1 MTRREFVQL
10 LSANAA
16 TWPLV
21 ALAQQGTLRHIG
33 VLGADAT
40 VWNAWTVA
48 FVNRLR
54 ELGWIEGDTID
65 IEYRWAG
72 ASSNRVSDF
81 TAEFLRQHVDVIVTY
96 GSAAAV
102 LKQATTTIPIVL
114 AVAFDPVSAGLV
126 TSLAQPAGNVTGIS
140 IQQPELIGKR
150 LELLR
155 EVIPQLRRL
164 AIMANA
170 NYAPPMLEAERVRA
184 TAHALDLEAARL
196 EIWRSEEIA
205 RAFEAIRSK
214 ADALYVVSDALLAA
228 NRTLITTLAL
238 SARLPTILSYG
249 DYVESGGLMSYGPNY
264 ANLFRQA
271 ADMVDKILHGTNP
284 GDIPVEQPS
293 KFELVINLATARA
306 IGLTVPS
313 TVLSRAGR
321 VIE

>member
-1 MTRREFVQL
+1 
-10 LSANAA
+10 
-16 TWPLV
+16 
-21 ALAQQGTLRHIG
+21 
-33 VLGADAT
+33 
-40 VWNAWTVA
+40 
-48 FVNRLR
+48 
-54 ELGWIEGDTID
+54 
-65 IEYRWAG
+65 
-72 ASSNRVSDF
+72 
-81 TAEFLRQHVDVIVTY
+81 
-96 GSAAAV
+96 
-102 LKQATTTIPIVL
+102 
-114 AVAFDPVSAGLV
+114 
-126 TSLAQPAGNVTGIS
+126 
-140 IQQPELIGKR
+140 
-150 LELLR
+150 
-155 EVIPQLRRL
+155 
-164 AIMANA
+164 
-170 NYAPPMLEAERVRA
+170 MLEAERVRA

-313 TVLSRAGR
+313 TVLSRADR

>member
-81 TAEFLRQHVDVIVTY
+81 TAEFLRRHVDVIVTY

-205 RAFEAIRSK
+205 RTFEAITSK

-313 TVLSRAGR
+313 TVLSRADR

>member
-81 TAEFLRQHVDVIVTY
+81 TAEFLRRHVDVIVTY

-205 RAFEAIRSK
+205 RTFEAIRSK

-313 TVLSRAGR
+313 TVLSRADR

>member
-10 LSANAA
+10 FSGTVAA
-16 TWPLV
+16 WPLG
-21 ALAQQGTLRHIG
+21 AEAQQGTPRHIG

-48 FVNRLR
+48 FVDRLR

-72 ASSNRVSDF
+72 ASSKRVGDF
-81 TAEFLRQHVDVIVTY
+81 AAEFLRRHVDVIVTY

-114 AVAFDPVSAGLV
+114 AVAFDPVSTGLV
-126 TSLAQPAGNVTGIS
+126 TSLAQPAGNIS

-205 RAFEAIRSK
+205 PAFEAIRGK
-214 ADALYVVSDALLAA
+214 ADTLYVVSDALTAA

-264 ANLFRQA
+264 ANLFRKA
-271 ADMVDKILHGTNP
+271 AEMVDKILHGTKP

-313 TVLSRAGR
+313 TVLSRADR
-321 VIE
+321 VTE

>member
-81 TAEFLRQHVDVIVTY
+81 TAEFLRRHVDVIVTY

-271 ADMVDKILHGTNP
+271 ADMVDKILHGTKP
-284 GDIPVEQPS
+284 ADIPVEQPS

-313 TVLSRAGR
+313 TVLSRADR